1 MIRSGNYLT
10 VDGEVFCDALRCLYF
25 LLKHWIP
32 HTTNFLPLRKL
43 CIQMGNLSLENLAL
57 EGSRQSL
64 DWTGLVDWTGGLD
77 RWTGLVDWT
86 GGLTPGCTVTTSDC
100 KTLSRA
106 SLSEEFSL

>member
-10 VDGEVFCDALRCLYF
+10 EDGEVFCDALRWLYF

-64 DWTGLVDWTGGLD
+64 DWTGGLDQWTGPVDWTGGLD
-77 RWTGLVDWT
+77 WWTH
-86 GGLTPGCTVTTSDC
+86 
-100 KTLSRA
+100 SR
-106 SLSEEFSL
+106 LYCNY